1 MFTIVKPTVN
11 FFIDV
16 FIDMVADVSASVIVD
31 VFKGEKED
39 KMKLEG
45 VLEELYELEVASNSA
60 IYCPDPDS
68 TSKFCNEYFSK
79 AQELKSLIVGVNK
92 ISLSKTKV
100 NKCKLLYEEIDQ
112 KLLIYWCAF
121 VQSVDISSE
130 EQRRYYYQYIAP
142 ETTDIQKLI
151 SELTK

>member
-1 MFTIVKPTVN
+1 MTLLSKIIVNSIIELLV
-11 FFIDV
+11 
-16 FIDMVADVSASVIVD
+16 DMAADISASAIFD
-31 VFKGEKED
+31 VVKGRKEN
-39 KMKLEG
+39 KKTLEG
-45 VLEELYELEVASNSA
+45 VLEELGELESESNKV

-68 TSKFCNEYFSK
+68 NSDFCNKYFSK
-79 AQELKSLIVGVNK
+79 AQELKSLIVGTNK

-100 NKCKLLYEEIDQ
+100 NKCKLLYEKIDR

>member
-1 MFTIVKPTVN
+1 MTLLSKIIVNSIIELLV
-11 FFIDV
+11 
-16 FIDMVADVSASVIVD
+16 DMAADISASAIFD
-31 VFKGEKED
+31 VVKGRKEN
-39 KMKLEG
+39 KKTLEG
-45 VLEELYELEVASNSA
+45 VLEELGELESESNKV

>member
-1 MFTIVKPTVN
+1 MTLLSKIIVNSIIELLV
-11 FFIDV
+11 
-16 FIDMVADVSASVIVD
+16 DMAADISASAIFD
-31 VFKGEKED
+31 VVKGRKEN
-39 KMKLEG
+39 KKTLEG
-45 VLEELYELEVASNSA
+45 MLEELGELESESNKV

-68 TSKFCNEYFSK
+68 NSDFCNKYFSK
-79 AQELKSLIVGVNK
+79 AQELKSLIVGTNK

-100 NKCKLLYEEIDQ
+100 NKCKLLYEKIDR

-151 SELTK
+151 SEITK